1 MWKSSLR
8 ARLARSLPDRRAA
21 RLVARRRFDS
31 TSMAMTTIGA
41 AITELEQVLER
52 HSAATLIEPDSLA
65 ANELR
70 AAVRAIAA
78 EARADDPVRC
88 ERMLLALRCA
98 WRDFPEVRRIAD
110 QPIRDALW
118 DRLVRLSCE
127 EFYDPRKQLAVVA

>member
-1 MWKSSLR
+1 MQRFSSR
-8 ARLARSLPDRRAA
+8 IRTNRTPPDRRAA
-21 RLVARRRFDS
+21 RIMSRLVGEAPTVRMGSGRS
-31 TSMAMTTIGA
+31 
-41 AITELEQVLER
+41 AIAELESVLER
-52 HSAATLIEPDSLA
+52 HTALALLTDDSNA

-70 AAVRAIAA
+70 AAVHAIAI

-118 DRLVRLSCE
+118 TRLVRLSCE
-127 EFYDPRKQLAVVA
+127 EFYGRSARLALVS